1 MKEQFSEQTSD
12 DCLAGGGEMGRLMRA
27 HDWAATPF
35 GPVETW
41 PQSLRTAISLMLA
54 SRFAMVIA
62 WGPDFRFFYNDRYRP
77 VLGASKHP
85 GALGTPAKEI
95 FPEAWSQ
102 IGPLFESTRDGES
115 VGLDDLLIPLDRY
128 GYLENCYF
136 TLSYSPIRDESSGVG
151 GMLAVVAETTERVQ
165 GERRL
170 KTLRDLARR
179 AADAKTAEEACI
191 NAAQTLGENP
201 IDVPF
206 ALLYLLDHGGKVAR
220 LESACGLAPG
230 MAASPTVVDLSDGA
244 TSGWPLSSTIA
255 AASVRVLDDLPQ
267 RFGRLPSGPY
277 EEPTHC
283 AVLVPLRRPGQRHA
297 DGILVF
303 GVSPRRALDDQYR
316 AFFELAADHILTAIR
331 NALAYQEER
340 ERAERLAE
348 LDRAKTAFFSNVS
361 HEFRTPLTLM
371 LGPLEDTLARDDHRL
386 PPEDREQLA
395 LVHRNSLRLLK
406 LVNALLDFSRIE
418 SGRIE
423 AVYEPVD
430 LAAYT
435 AELASVFRST
445 VERAGLSLTVD
456 CPPLPEPVYVD
467 REMWEKIILNLIS
480 NAFKF
485 TFEGEIVV
493 RLKWAGDRVELEVRD
508 TGTGIPEEELPNLF
522 KRFHRVRGARART
535 YEGSGIGLALV
546 QELVRLHGGTIRV
559 NSALDRGTTLTVSIP
574 TGYQHLSADRIKA
587 ERSVVAPSVSA
598 RPFVE
603 EALRWLPEPGTGEA
617 ALDNQAMLSPDHSG
631 SAADRPPNPPA
642 RVSASPAKDPR
653 PLILLADDNADMR
666 EYVRRLLAPSYRVE
680 AVADGAKALAVARRE
695 VPDLILSDVMMPEI
709 DGFELLQALRADPQM
724 QNIPV
729 IMLSARAG
737 EESRVEG
744 LRVGADDYLVK
755 PFSARELMARVKA
768 HIDLNR
774 IRQEA
779 RKERLIALEA
789 ARENAE
795 ILETINTVGQLLT
808 SELDLHK
815 LVQAVTDAATELTGA
830 RFGSFFYNVLDSRG
844 ESYMLYTLS
853 GAPSEAFA
861 NFPMPRATD
870 LFGPTFRGE
879 GVVRIDDVRLD
890 PRHGKNDP
898 YYGMPEGHLP
908 VVSYL
913 AVPVVSRSGEVLGG
927 LFFGHPEPGVFTER
941 DEKIVNG
948 LAGQAA
954 IAIDNA
960 RLFEAIKREREREM
974 FLARA
979 SEALAESLD
988 YETTLKNL
996 ARAAVHHL
1004 ADWCVIDVVDET
1016 GGLRRVASAHNNPAK
1031 EKLLLELQE
1040 KFPPDW
1046 DSPQPSARVLRTGKS
1061 ELLEELTDDL
1071 MAERVRDAE
1080 HLKLIKEIGLKSHM
1094 AVALSARGHRLG
1106 AISLGLSEG
1115 RGKYGPDDL
1124 SLAEEL
1130 GRRAA
1135 AALDNAR
1142 LYRAAQEANH
1152 MKDEFLATVSHEL
1165 RTPLNAVLGWA
1176 RMLRSATLDAETAG
1190 RALETIERNAR
1201 SQAQLIDDLLDVS
1214 RIISGKLRLDVRPV
1228 EIVKVIEASID
1239 AVRPAAEAKSIRIQS
1254 ILDRVGDVVL
1264 GDATRLQQ
1272 VVWNLLSNAIKFT
1285 PKGGR
1290 VQISLSRVNSHL
1302 EIVVSDSGQGISR
1315 QFLPYVFDR
1324 FRQAD
1329 SSSTRPHSGL
1339 GLGLAIVKHLVEMHG
1354 GEVHA
1359 DSAGEGEGAIFT
1371 VILPVS
1377 ISHNRKLG
1385 AKGDAA
1391 DLSPWGETEAALGAS
1406 PLAGLRIL
1414 IVDDEADARDFLTTM
1429 LGQCGAEVRSASSAI
1444 EVLDL
1449 LTAAPPE
1456 ELPDVLVSDIGMPV
1470 EDGYTLI
1477 HKVRSLPPGQG
1488 GQIKA
1493 VALTAYARFEDRMRA
1508 LASGF
1513 QMHVAKP
1520 VEPAELTMVIL
1531 SLMGRQANS
1540 RHRS

>member
-1 MKEQFSEQTSD
+1 MSEEKRLAEQIRD
-12 DCLAGGGEMGRLMRA
+12 NCLAGGGEMGRLMRS

-35 GPVETW
+35 GQVSTW

-85 GALGTPAKEI
+85 GALGTPAREI
-95 FPEAWSQ
+95 FPEAWPQ

-115 VGLDDLLIPLDRY
+115 VGMDDLLIPLDRY

-136 TLSYSPIRDESSGVG
+136 TLSYSPIRDESGGVG

-179 AADAKTAEEACI
+179 AADAKTAQEACV
-191 NAAQTLGENP
+191 NAAHTLGENSL
-201 IDVPF
+201 DVPF
-206 ALLYLLDHGGKVAR
+206 ALLYLLDRDGKIAR

-230 MAASPTVVDLSDGA
+230 MAASPAVVDLAGA
-244 TSGWPLSSTIA
+244 EANDWPLSSAIA
-255 AASVRVLDDLPQ
+255 DASVHVLDDLPQ
-267 RFGRLPSGPY
+267 RFGPLPGGPY
-277 EEPTHC
+277 EEPTHG
-283 AVLVPLRRPGQRHA
+283 AVLVPLLRPGQRHP

-348 LDRAKTAFFSNVS
+348 LDRAKTLFFSNIS

-371 LGPLEDTLARDDHRL
+371 LGPLEDTLAKDDHRL
-386 PPEDREQLA
+386 PPEDREQLS

-406 LVNALLDFSRIE
+406 LVNTLLDFSRIE

-430 LAAYT
+430 LATYT
-435 AELASVFRST
+435 AELASVFRSA
-445 VERAGLSLTVD
+445 VERAGLNLMVD

-467 REMWEKIILNLIS
+467 REMWEKIVLNLIS

-485 TFEGEIVV
+485 TFEGDIVV
-493 RLKWAGDRVELEVRD
+493 RLSRAGDRVELEVRD
-508 TGTGIPEEELPNLF
+508 TGTGIPEEELANLF

-535 YEGSGIGLALV
+535 DEGSGIGLALV

-559 NSALDRGTTLTVSIP
+559 ASTLDMGTTLTVAIP
-574 TGYQHLSADRIKA
+574 TGHQHLAADRIKA
-587 ERSVVAPSVSA
+587 EPGMAAPATSA
-598 RPFVE
+598 RPFAE
-603 EALRWLPEPGTGEA
+603 EALRWLPESDAGTRRRGVAEKEEFDSTEMPTATSEVISPHPHA
-617 ALDNQAMLSPDHSG
+617 AMSS
-631 SAADRPPNPPA
+631 RP
-642 RVSASPAKDPR
+642 V
-653 PLILLADDNADMR
+653 ILLADDNADMR
-666 EYVRRLLAPSYRVE
+666 EYVRRLLAPSYQVE
-680 AVADGAKALAVARRE
+680 VAADGAMALAAARQQA
-695 VPDLILSDVMMPEI
+695 PDLILSDVMMPRL
-709 DGFELLQALRADPQM
+709 DGFELLQELRADPKTK
-724 QNIPV
+724 NIPV
-729 IMLSARAG
+729 ILLSARAG

-744 LRVGADDYLVK
+744 LRAGADDYLVK
-755 PFSARELMARVKA
+755 PFSARELLARIKT
-768 HIDLNR
+768 HIDLNLM
-774 IRQEA
+774 RQEA
-779 RKERLIALEA
+779 RKERRIALEA

-830 RFGSFFYNVLDSRG
+830 QFGSFFYNVLDSRG

-853 GAPSEAFA
+853 GVPREAFA
-861 NFPMPRATD
+861 HFPMPRATD

-879 GVVRIDDVRLD
+879 GVVRIDDVKLD
-890 PRHGKNDP
+890 PRHARNDP

-941 DEKIVNG
+941 DEKVVNG

-960 RLFEAIKREREREM
+960 RLFEAIKKERAQET
-974 FLARA
+974 FLAQA

-996 ARAAVHHL
+996 ARVAVNHL
-1004 ADWCVIDVVDET
+1004 ADWCVIDVVDEK

-1031 EKLLLELQE
+1031 EKLLVELQD

-1046 DSPQPSARVLRTGKS
+1046 DSPQPAARVLRTGKS
-1061 ELLEELTDDL
+1061 ELLRELTDDL
-1071 MAERVRDAE
+1071 MAERVRDAQ
-1080 HLKLIKEIGLKSHM
+1080 HMKLLKEIGIKSHM
-1094 AVALSARGHRLG
+1094 AVVLSARGNRLG

-1115 RGKYGPDDL
+1115 AGRYGPDDL

-1135 AALDNAR
+1135 FAIDNAR
-1142 LYRAAQEANH
+1142 LYRLAQEANH

-1176 RMLRSATLDAETAG
+1176 RMLRSSNLDAETAG

-1239 AVRPAAEAKSIRIQS
+1239 AVRPAAEAKNIRLQP
-1254 ILDRVGDVVL
+1254 ILDRVGDIVL

-1302 EIVVSDSGQGISR
+1302 EIVVSDTGQGISR

-1329 SSSTRPHSGL
+1329 SSSTRHHSGL

-1354 GEVHA
+1354 GEVRA
-1359 DSAGEGEGAIFT
+1359 DSIGEGKGAIFT
-1371 VILPVS
+1371 VSLPVS
-1377 ISHNRKLG
+1377 IRHHRKPG
-1385 AKGDAA
+1385 AKGDDAN
-1391 DLSPWGETEAALGAS
+1391 LGSLGETEASLGAS

-1414 IVDDEADARDFLTTM
+1414 IVDDEADARDFLSAM
-1429 LGQCGAEVRSASSAI
+1429 LGQGGADVKAASSAA

-1449 LTAAPPE
+1449 LAAAPPE
-1456 ELPDVLVSDIGMPV
+1456 ELPDVLVSDIGMPI
-1470 EDGYTLI
+1470 EDGYALI
-1477 HKVRSLPPGQG
+1477 RQVRSLPPAQG
-1488 GQIKA
+1488 GQTKA
-1493 VALTAYARFEDRMRA
+1493 IALTAYARFEDRMRA

-1531 SLMGRQANS
+1531 SLMGRPANS
-1540 RHRS
+1540 RKPS